1 MITSWKNWGSQLAL
15 ASCVIVGGAIASA
28 NCAFAQI
35 TPDGTL
41 PNNSRVTTQDNMRI
55 IEGGTQAGSNLF
67 HSFGEFSVPT
77 GGTAF
82 FNNALDIQNIIS
94 RVTGGSVSNI
104 DGLIRARGTANL
116 FLLNPNGI
124 IFGPNAQL
132 RISGSFLASTA
143 SSLKFADGTEF
154 SANAPQ
160 TKPLLTISVPIGL
173 QYGGIANKIY
183 VQGADLAVK
192 PGKMLALLGGEVN
205 LDGGNLQAPG
215 GRVEL
220 GGSSGEGTV
229 GLNFT
234 DNNNLSLSFP
244 DSVVRT
250 DVSLANGAKVDVR
263 AGGGGSIAINARNLN
278 ISGGSLLVAGIGQR
292 LGSADVQA
300 GDITL
305 NATEEIRI
313 RQGSWIQNDVFS
325 NATGNSGNLL
335 VTTES
340 LFVTD
345 GSRLSASTYGQG
357 NAGNIIIDAGDRVSF
372 DGTRSAV
379 VSRVEENGR
388 GIGGNIRITTNSL
401 SVTNG
406 GRLNARTNGQ
416 GDAGNIIVNARDISF
431 DGRSR
436 DGIPS
441 AALSGVEENGRGMG
455 GDIRITT
462 NSLSVTNGA
471 RLTATTLGKG
481 NAGNIII
488 DARDRVSFDGTGTSS
503 DGKKVSSTA
512 TSRVEE
518 NGRGM
523 GGDIRITANS
533 LSVTN
538 GGSLNANTN
547 GQGNA
552 GNIIIDARD
561 VSFDGTSSDGK
572 LASIALSRVEK
583 NGRGM
588 GGDIRITANS
598 LSVIN
603 GASLNANT
611 NGQGNA
617 GNIIIDV
624 RDVSFDGRS
633 RDGVASAAISSVA
646 KNGRGKGGNIHIT
659 PNSLSVTNGAGLFAS
674 TDSQGDAGSVIINAR
689 DRVSFD
695 GTSSSGFTSAVAS
708 TVESGA
714 VGKGGSINITTA
726 GSLSLTNGAE
736 LSSSSF
742 GEGIA
747 GDVQLT
753 AGSIDLNQGAIRS
766 ITGSG
771 DGGNITLSV
780 QDILLLRHGSRIS
793 ATAGTAQQ
801 DGDGGNI
808 TINAPNGFI
817 VGGTRE
823 NNDITANAFSGSG
836 GRVTINATG
845 IFGMTVRTREDLVRL
860 LGTNLDPQRLP
871 TNDITAISQT
881 SPSLSGTVTVN
892 TPDVDPN
899 SGLVNL
905 PAVPVDTQVAQ
916 SCTAGSS
923 IAKSQF
929 TITGRGGLPPNPGEA
944 LNTDAVQVDLVTL
957 NPEVAQPSTT
967 AVSTNPT
974 SPTPAR
980 IVEATGW
987 VIDADGNVVL
997 TANAS
1002 TVTPHNSWQR
1012 TADCRAFNQQPGG

>member
-1 MITSWKNWGSQLAL
+1 MGGDIRITTNSLSVTN
-15 ASCVIVGGAIASA
+15 GARLTATTLGKGNAGNIIIDARDRVS
-28 NCAFAQI
+28 F
-35 TPDGTL
+35 DGT
-41 PNNSRVTTQDNMRI
+41 
-55 IEGGTQAGSNLF
+55 GT
-67 HSFGEFSVPT
+67 
-77 GGTAF
+77 
-82 FNNALDIQNIIS
+82 
-94 RVTGGSVSNI
+94 
-104 DGLIRARGTANL
+104 
-116 FLLNPNGI
+116 
-124 IFGPNAQL
+124 
-132 RISGSFLASTA
+132 
-143 SSLKFADGTEF
+143 SSDGTEIPSTATSRVEENGRGMGGDIRI
-154 SANAPQ
+154 SAN
-160 TKPLLTISVPIGL
+160 
-173 QYGGIANKIY
+173 
-183 VQGADLAVK
+183 
-192 PGKMLALLGGEVN
+192 
-205 LDGGNLQAPG
+205 
-215 GRVEL
+215 
-220 GGSSGEGTV
+220 
-229 GLNFT
+229 
-234 DNNNLSLSFP
+234 SLS
-244 DSVVRT
+244 VT
-250 DVSLANGAKVDVR
+250 NGA
-263 AGGGGSIAINARNLN
+263 S
-278 ISGGSLLVAGIGQR
+278 
-292 LGSADVQA
+292 
-300 GDITL
+300 
-305 NATEEIRI
+305 
-313 RQGSWIQNDVFS
+313 
-325 NATGNSGNLL
+325 
-335 VTTES
+335 
-340 LFVTD
+340 
-345 GSRLSASTYGQG
+345 LSASILGQG
-357 NAGNIIIDAGDRVSF
+357 NAGNIIIDAHDVSF
-372 DGTRSAV
+372 DGTSSDGNFASAA